1 MEKPTTESRDVDMI
15 QSHNID
21 EPITNVDISNKNV
34 EKPTTSL
41 ISSTPSIHNQGTY
54 YVFNMLEEPIRSG
67 LLLLLLFLVWY
78 LRLLLLNINITLT
91 IFGIFANTNFF
102 KYQT

>member
-54 YVFNMLEEPIRSG
+54 YVFN
-67 LLLLLLFLVWY
+67 
-78 LRLLLLNINITLT
+78 NITLNT
-91 IFGIFANTNFF
+91 YIFIHCIFF
-102 KYQT
+102 KQRIMFRWKECS